1 LEQLSRFLV
10 AGLCFVVL
18 LLAPLVAAPLARFLK
33 LGRQALDDKIC
44 WEGPRQEE
52 VEDRITY
59 TATFLVSVLAGILAG
74 AVYVWYVH
82 NFVLVTLDWLN
93 PLLDRLPWI
102 NFWGLDYLSSVVIA
116 YWVAMF
122 CGAFA
127 VGWTKTKRGGP

>member
-1 LEQLSRFLV
+1 MEQLSRFLV
-10 AGLCFVVL
+10 AGLCFVIL

-74 AVYVWYVH
+74 AVYVWYVQLR
-82 NFVLVTLDWLN
+82 FGYPGLAKPPTGQSALDQ
-93 PLLDRLPWI
+93 LLGAGLSKLGGDRLLGSHVLWRVCC
-102 NFWGLDYLSSVVIA
+102 GLD
-116 YWVAMF
+116 
-122 CGAFA
+122 
-127 VGWTKTKRGGP
+127 